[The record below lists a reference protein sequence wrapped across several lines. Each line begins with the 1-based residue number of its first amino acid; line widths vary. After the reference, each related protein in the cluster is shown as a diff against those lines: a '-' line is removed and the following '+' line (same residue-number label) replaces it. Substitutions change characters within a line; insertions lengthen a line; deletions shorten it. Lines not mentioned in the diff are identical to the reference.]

1 MRAHTTIS
9 FIACLFIWNGS
20 LFIASSQ
27 EAPKVLAAYLTPNEG
42 VKGEVVAV
50 VPPDEIQKYIE
61 KVKEGSSKNPEWF
74 AEYSAKSKP
83 GIPLPYDEKLGLT
96 KEEYDQ
102 YLELWD
108 QREFRVIQPV
118 GVRLELLGDQWM
130 IRVSGVGAKITLL
143 RYDETTDIFKSPNGE
158 MKRIEDISADPSSIL
173 RGWTGHE
180 WKFEEVSTL
189 GKTKEN
195 FAIGRTE
202 DKRFGLL
209 VYRLQDI
216 SVDGRPLYDQSVL
229 IRFAA
234 KELKK

>member
-1 MRAHTTIS
+1 MRTYTAIS
-9 FIACLFIWNGS
+9 SLAGLFVWTGS
-20 LFIASSQ
+20 LLIASSQ
-27 EAPKVLAAYLTPNEG
+27 EAPKVLAAYLTPNKG

-50 VPPDEIQKYIE
+50 VPPDGIQKYIQMVE
-61 KVKEGSSKNPEWF
+61 EGSSKNPEWF

-83 GIPLPYDEKLGLT
+83 GVPLPYHEKLGLT
-96 KEEYDQ
+96 KEDYDQ

-108 QREFRVIQPV
+108 QREFKVIQPV
-118 GVRLELLGDQWM
+118 GVRLELLGGEWM
-130 IRVSGVGAKITLL
+130 IRVSGAGAKISLL
-143 RYDETTDIFKSPNGE
+143 RYDKAADTFKSPNGK
-158 MKRIEDISADPSSIL
+158 MKRIEDISADPASIL

-180 WKFEEVSTL
+180 WKFEEVSAL

-202 DKRFGLL
+202 DKKYGLL

-216 SVDGRPLYDQSVL
+216 SANGRPLYDSSML
-229 IRFAA
+229 IRFVA